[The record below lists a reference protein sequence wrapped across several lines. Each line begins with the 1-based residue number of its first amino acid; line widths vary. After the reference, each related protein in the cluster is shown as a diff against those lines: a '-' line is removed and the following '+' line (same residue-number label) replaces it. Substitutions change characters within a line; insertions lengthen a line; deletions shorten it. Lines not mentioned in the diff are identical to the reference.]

1 MWETGG
7 RWFAHIL
14 DVSAYIE
21 VTATSR
27 AGCLEE
33 LRKVTG
39 DDVDLM
45 IEVIPAVVGVA
56 EAAEIMGW
64 ETSASGY
71 AAVWAQENT
80 RESIWDAME
89 RKETYATTGPRMI
102 VRFFGGWDFEAAD
115 AEGFGSCSNEGECE
129 AVCPKEIPIT
139 NIARM
144 NREYFRAMLVSRPEI
159 FCWILDGRRSRSAWF
174 EVGGTLRS
182 WAKRSTSLGRS
193 RRTSSSSRAWA
204 PVCWTS
210 PSRAR
215 SSS

>member
-1 MWETGG
+1 MAVGEPARARMWETGG

-64 ETSASGY
+64 DKRRVITYIDRGSFPEPLTTLASGRIWIREDIEGY
-71 AAVWAQENT
+71 ADHW
-80 RESIWDAME
+80 R
-89 RKETYATTGPRMI
+89 ATHPPALPG
-102 VRFFGGWDFEAAD
+102 
-115 AEGFGSCSNEGECE
+115 
-129 AVCPKEIPIT
+129 
-139 NIARM
+139 
-144 NREYFRAMLVSRPEI
+144 
-159 FCWILDGRRSRSAWF
+159 
-174 EVGGTLRS
+174 
-182 WAKRSTSLGRS
+182 RSTTLS
-193 RRTSSSSRAWA
+193 A
-204 PVCWTS
+204 P
-210 PSRAR
+210 A
-215 SSS
+215 